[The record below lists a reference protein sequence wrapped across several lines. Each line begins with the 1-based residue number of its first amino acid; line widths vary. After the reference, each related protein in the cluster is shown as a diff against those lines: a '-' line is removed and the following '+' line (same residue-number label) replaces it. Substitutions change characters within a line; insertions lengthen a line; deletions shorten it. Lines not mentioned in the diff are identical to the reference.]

1 MRQRG
6 FTLIEIVV
14 VVGLIALL
22 TAVIAGTVVGGLGGA
37 KVRAASKDLIAALRF
52 TRSQAVVKREAQVLV
67 LDVERRAYKV
77 PGRDWVELPKDMQLA
92 MLTAAQ
98 EQVGEGVAQIRF
110 FPDGSS
116 TGGNIELSR
125 GEAMWRID
133 VAWLTGEVRLN
144 PASAD

>member
-77 PGRDWVELPKDMQLA
+77 PGRDWVELPKDMQLS

-125 GEAMWRID
+125 GEAVWRID
-133 VAWLTGEVRLN
+133 IAWLTGEVRLN